1 MHETSMRKTS
11 ADDANR
17 EKADNETKTVVE
29 AVRPWRQP
37 KPTKTSRPR
46 TLVRNDTSAVDS
58 GADSSARVSGTAA
71 TKRKRVWGSFKPS
84 TQCARPRRRDPPED
98 LESKDPKRAR
108 TMPESTGDAGEQSAP
123 EANKQA
129 AEERASST
137 SRHRSDHPEAPRLK
151 RARTQPES
159 SGDGAKQAA
168 REAETEAAERQASSR
183 SQQTGADSSA
193 SDRGM
198 GTETPPQSIADTVE
212 ESLIESVGDGVHRIV
227 VLPPRNPLGK
237 KPLDNKGRE
246 CSHYRRTTPPMF
258 LGTPG
263 SESAL
268 MAPSFT
274 PALRTDGI
282 TTTVAWMKQ
291 RSGLHE
297 AFDAI
302 DTHSGF
308 PWEPGE
314 DSTWE
319 AIQELHRPGM
329 WVRCS
334 LRETVPKLPD
344 HIARRRKKWRP
355 DGTDGGLDTLIHAA
369 SMYTVHSSIVNG
381 LKPGPLPGKGNL
393 IGVYGYRPIGMFGAS
408 RSGTYAVYSH
418 IGGPF
423 YASPRYELL
432 FDKNRAGE
440 PGIGKLN
447 AGDKQYALKSGMY
460 YLVRLWLHV
469 LTKDMLTRDSWP
481 YLTRYDHWYP
491 EYEIPV

>member
-1 MHETSMRKTS
+1 
-11 ADDANR
+11 
-17 EKADNETKTVVE
+17 
-29 AVRPWRQP
+29 
-37 KPTKTSRPR
+37 
-46 TLVRNDTSAVDS
+46 
-58 GADSSARVSGTAA
+58 
-71 TKRKRVWGSFKPS
+71 
-84 TQCARPRRRDPPED
+84 
-98 LESKDPKRAR
+98 
-108 TMPESTGDAGEQSAP
+108 MPESTGDAGEQSAP

-129 AEERASST
+129 VEERASST

-151 RARTQPES
+151 RARTQPAS
-159 SGDGAKQAA
+159 SGDGAGQAA
-168 REAETEAAERQASSR
+168 REAEKEAAERQASSR
-183 SQQTGADSSA
+183 SQQIGADSSA

-198 GTETPPQSIADTVE
+198 AAETPPQSIADTVE
-212 ESLIESVGDGVHRIV
+212 ESLIESVGDGVNRIV

-237 KPLDNKGRE
+237 KPLDNEGRE
-246 CSHYRRTTPPMF
+246 CSHYRRTTPPTIRG
-258 LGTPG
+258 LEGWD
-263 SESAL
+263 SAL
-268 MAPSFT
+268 MAPSVSL
-274 PALRTDGI
+274 AELKDGFA
-282 TTTVAWMKQ
+282 TTVTWMKE

-302 DTHSGF
+302 DRSGF
-308 PWEPGE
+308 PWEPEPGE

-408 RSGTYAVYSH
+408 RSGTYAIYSH
-418 IGGPF
+418 IGAPF
-423 YASPRYELL
+423 YASPRDELL
-432 FDKNRAGE
+432 FDKNRAGA
-440 PGIGKLN
+440 PGIRKVS

-460 YLVRLWLHV
+460 YLV
-469 LTKDMLTRDSWP
+469 
-481 YLTRYDHWYP
+481 
-491 EYEIPV
+491 